1 MSDPLT
7 DIVTLLNPRPT
18 HTKLVEGAGQW
29 RIVRESSGEAFYCA
43 VLQGECLMSING
55 KAPKLLVS
63 GDFVL
68 IPATYTFENTSAG
81 ALTPVGITT
90 PIFIGDGHVR
100 IGSTTGP
107 AEFLMNVG
115 HCEFDTPDKQL
126 IVALLPNE
134 ILIKGQRRFVTLLEL
149 LLDES
154 QARRPGREVVLMRL
168 LQLLLVESLRTH
180 HDLSKTAGILQ
191 GLQHEKIA
199 IALHLIHEKPDIDWQ
214 IAHLASH
221 CAMSRSSFFAIFN
234 ETVGMPPMQYLLFWR
249 MSLARKALLSS
260 TDKIEQ
266 IAFRIGYQSASAFN
280 VAFTKYVGMPPGVFR
295 RQKSHDAHV
304 ASPHG

>member
-90 PIFIGDGHVR
+90 PTFIGDGHVR

>member
-18 HTKLVEGAGQW
+18 HTKLVEGSGQW

-68 IPATYTFENTSAG
+68 IPATYTFENTSVG

-90 PIFIGDGHVR
+90 PTFIGDGHVR

-260 TDKIEQ
+260 ADKIEQ

-295 RQKSHDAHV
+295 RQKSHDARV